1 MEVEKGDWFV
11 MSSDGVHVEEI
22 LRWMKNSEDQSARK
36 EVESFVEIMKEN
48 KRSDDSTIL
57 LAKVQ

>member
-1 MEVEKGDWFV
+1 